1 MKVSLLRILLK
12 GKNVLDLKWLSWQWL
27 KYNILEHNTNPI
39 IREITISVTDEV
51 EKGKN
56 DSIGIIF
63 HHIF

>member
-12 GKNVLDLKWLSWQWL
+12 GKNVLDFKWLSWQWL

-51 EKGKN
+51 EKGKSPIPWN
-56 DSIGIIF
+56 YFSS
-63 HHIF
+63 